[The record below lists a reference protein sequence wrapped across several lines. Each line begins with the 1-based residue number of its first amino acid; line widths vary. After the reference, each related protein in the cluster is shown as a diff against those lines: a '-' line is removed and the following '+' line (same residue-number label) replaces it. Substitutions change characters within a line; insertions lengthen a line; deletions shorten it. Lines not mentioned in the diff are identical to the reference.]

1 MIVNN
6 KIGITLS
13 GGGFRGIA
21 HLGVLQYM
29 EELGISFDAISGAS
43 AGALIG
49 AFIAEGY
56 TPVEIFKFA
65 KTENFFNYSDLF
77 QGSGGLFSPDIFER
91 IITKYIPHD
100 SFEQLKV
107 PLYVSVTDL
116 SNARSLVFNQ
126 GSLSFAIKSSCCFP
140 MVFIPVNYYNDTIL
154 CDGGILNNFP
164 SEHINATCGKS
175 VGVDVN
181 SIELT
186 KGPLGY
192 GEIVDRILRI
202 ITSKIDKDGANY
214 CDVFIQP
221 GELRKFST
229 FDTKHMDEIYQ
240 IGYEHAKKFQNDL
253 LSLME
258 HNNRSMP

>member
-1 MIVNN
+1 MN
-6 KIGITLS
+6 
-13 GGGFRGIA
+13 
-21 HLGVLQYM
+21 
-29 EELGISFDAISGAS
+29 
-43 AGALIG
+43 
-49 AFIAEGY
+49 
-56 TPVEIFKFA
+56 
-65 KTENFFNYSDLF
+65 
-77 QGSGGLFSPDIFER
+77 
-91 IITKYIPHD
+91 
-100 SFEQLKV
+100 
-107 PLYVSVTDL
+107 
-116 SNARSLVFNQ
+116 
-126 GSLSFAIKSSCCFP
+126 
-140 MVFIPVNYYNDTIL
+140 
-154 CDGGILNNFP
+154 
-164 SEHINATCGKS
+164 
-175 VGVDVN
+175 VN

-192 GEIVDRILRI
+192 GEIVDRIIRI